1 MKLKPYTIDSTIIYL
16 RNFCLTTH
24 FTLYI
29 CHSIGV
35 CMDEPISVK
44 QGRLTSVLFDM
55 CSVNIQQL
63 TYVINNATSKHDQTV
78 NDYV

>member
-1 MKLKPYTIDSTIIYL
+1 
-16 RNFCLTTH
+16 
-24 FTLYI
+24 
-29 CHSIGV
+29 
-35 CMDEPISVK
+35 MDEPISVK
-44 QGRLTSVLFDM
+44 QGLLTSVSFDI